1 MALALLLLLPLASCS
16 PLKVLSYSALE
27 EGHSH
32 TVEGIP
38 GEAVTGEFSFK
49 APDTESVF
57 HLTYSADSEG
67 FRPVAD
73 HLPVSV
79 VMDPVPEL
87 VAPTMVEYTPEVAA
101 ARAQF
106 LKVQE
111 EVMAHHAMEEGENMV
126 EHEEVMERRRR
137 EASPVIIP
145 SSPVGFYPAAGSS
158 PVGLYP
164 AASPGIG
171 RYLPKWHP
179 SVAVP
184 ASYHPYYTVPH
195 ALPQL
200 VNQVPVFRQPILPYP
215 YLPLVQQVQKQSAVP
230 AFEQEGEQEPAA
242 LAL

>member
-1 MALALLLLLPLASCS
+1 
-16 PLKVLSYSALE
+16 
-27 EGHSH
+27 
-32 TVEGIP
+32 
-38 GEAVTGEFSFK
+38 
-49 APDTESVF
+49 
-57 HLTYSADSEG
+57 
-67 FRPVAD
+67 
-73 HLPVSV
+73 
-79 VMDPVPEL
+79 
-87 VAPTMVEYTPEVAA
+87 MVEYTPEVAA

-126 EHEEVMERRRR
+126 EHGEVVERRRR

-200 VNQVPVFRQPILPYP
+200 VNQVRHHANN
-215 YLPLVQQVQKQSAVP
+215 YLTIPRVRCPCSDNPSCPTLTYHWSSRWTTYSNHCSCSCSCSCSYSCSYSSCQVQKQSAVP

>member
-1 MALALLLLLPLASCS
+1 M
-16 PLKVLSYSALE
+16 
-27 EGHSH
+27 G
-32 TVEGIP
+32 
-38 GEAVTGEFSFK
+38 
-49 APDTESVF
+49 
-57 HLTYSADSEG
+57 
-67 FRPVAD
+67 
-73 HLPVSV
+73 
-79 VMDPVPEL
+79 
-87 VAPTMVEYTPEVAA
+87 
-101 ARAQF
+101 
-106 LKVQE
+106 KVQE

-145 SSPVGFYPAAGSS
+145 SS